1 MNPLT
6 LHPQSTVSLEQKYK
20 YFQWKGNDFLSV
32 NIQDMSIIPFQNFW
46 LKGLDPSWS
55 IVSFGYSI
63 HGILEYPRNGGKITD
78 KTEVLMTLC
87 GKVDQAN
94 VF

>member
-1 MNPLT
+1 
-6 LHPQSTVSLEQKYK
+6 
-20 YFQWKGNDFLSV
+20 
-32 NIQDMSIIPFQNFW
+32 MSIIPFQIFW

-63 HGILEYPRNGGKITD
+63 HGILEYPGNGGKIPD

-94 VF
+94 FFSKSPLLRCNMAGRVFLKSSNPYGRERERES